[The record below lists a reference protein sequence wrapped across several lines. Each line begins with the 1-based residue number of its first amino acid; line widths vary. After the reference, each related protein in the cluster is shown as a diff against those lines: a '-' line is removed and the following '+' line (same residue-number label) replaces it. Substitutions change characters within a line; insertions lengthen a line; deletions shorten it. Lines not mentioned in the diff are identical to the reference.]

1 MHQLTANH
9 RPCGVTVTGW
19 PEESQ
24 LMTSD
29 DILRIARAVK
39 QMAINQSR
47 APMAFGSTRRWVMEV
62 KAKTKRDSG
71 LRLALLD
78 RLDVLDLPSRSQA
91 LTLLRAVTMDKEID
105 SVIVAGTLKEPMAK
119 TPAWLQAVWIDA
131 GQLADQQQQ
140 AAA

>member
-39 QMAINQSR
+39 QMAINQ
-47 APMAFGSTRRWVMEV
+47 AQGAEGVQVYPEVDDGSQGE
-62 KAKTKRDSG
+62 D
-71 LRLALLD
+71 
-78 RLDVLDLPSRSQA
+78 QA
-91 LTLLRAVTMDKEID
+91 
-105 SVIVAGTLKEPMAK
+105 
-119 TPAWLQAVWIDA
+119 
-131 GQLADQQQQ
+131 
-140 AAA
+140 

>member
-39 QMAINQSR
+39 QMAINQSQG
-47 APMAFGSTRRWVMEV
+47 AEGVQVYPEVDDGSQGE
-62 KAKTKRDSG
+62 D
-71 LRLALLD
+71 
-78 RLDVLDLPSRSQA
+78 QA
-91 LTLLRAVTMDKEID
+91 
-105 SVIVAGTLKEPMAK
+105 
-119 TPAWLQAVWIDA
+119 
-131 GQLADQQQQ
+131 
-140 AAA
+140 

>member
-39 QMAINQSR
+39 QMAINQS
-47 APMAFGSTRRWVMEV
+47 PVSYTH
-62 KAKTKRDSG
+62 
-71 LRLALLD
+71 
-78 RLDVLDLPSRSQA
+78 
-91 LTLLRAVTMDKEID
+91 LTLPTKA
-105 SVIVAGTLKEPMAK
+105 
-119 TPAWLQAVWIDA
+119 
-131 GQLADQQQQ
+131 
-140 AAA
+140 